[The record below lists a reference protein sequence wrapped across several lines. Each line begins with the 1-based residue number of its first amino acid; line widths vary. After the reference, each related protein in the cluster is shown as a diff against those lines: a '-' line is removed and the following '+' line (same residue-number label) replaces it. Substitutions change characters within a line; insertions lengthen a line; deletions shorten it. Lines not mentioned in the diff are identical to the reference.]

1 MKLGL
6 PLSFGVS
13 PELNSNLKNVSLN
26 FPVKPDAPTV
36 PRNWLQEKTPIF
48 FENKIELK
56 SPNCKIG

>member
-26 FPVKPDAPTV
+26 FPVRPDAPTV

-48 FENKIELK
+48 VRK
-56 SPNCKIG
+56 